1 MRARPSFVCVGTRI
15 ARPRLRSKQSP
26 GRAIPLASTRFVTL
40 DLPAANCIRSECRTS
55 IARPYAASR
64 KGCRDEHCSS
74 AVLRHLLMN
83 PVGTSIARPA
93 FGTNAICRR
102 QIQRRV
108 LLHAGRSQDVSIVG
122 RRQIQRRVQPQRR
135 GGSPCRAIVCFANA
149 DEQCSSLHVRSSA
162 RVILSAAKN
171 PFPSG
176 VVGCGFSDA
185 PRMRNNMFHRAV
197 EDAGPYGT
205 WTTWHMLCVTLRT
218 YRNGA

>member
-1 MRARPSFVCVGTRI
+1 MQGGAMRARPSFVCVGTRI

-102 QIQRRV
+102 QIQRTG
-108 LLHAGRSQDVSIVG
+108 LL
-122 RRQIQRRVQPQRR
+122 QRR
-135 GGSPCRAIVCFANA
+135 GIALPGDCLLRKRGRAMLVPTGFIGRWRRTA
-149 DEQCSSLHVRSSA
+149 DEQCSSLHPFRD
-162 RVILSAAKN
+162 AA
-171 PFPSG
+171 
-176 VVGCGFSDA
+176 
-185 PRMRNNMFHRAV
+185 
-197 EDAGPYGT
+197 
-205 WTTWHMLCVTLRT
+205 
-218 YRNGA
+218 